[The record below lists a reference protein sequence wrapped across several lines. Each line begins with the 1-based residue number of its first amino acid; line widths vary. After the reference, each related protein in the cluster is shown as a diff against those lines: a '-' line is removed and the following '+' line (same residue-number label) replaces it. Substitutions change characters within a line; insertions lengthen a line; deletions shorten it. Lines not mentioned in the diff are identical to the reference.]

1 MAAAAGRGRE
11 RAGPHLTESDHRGS
25 GTLGSR
31 DGFPR
36 DAQQDGK
43 NRPPH
48 DISLFLMAYNEEHI
62 IEFAVLECLKTL
74 SRIARNYEVIIVDDG
89 SSDRTRAISLE
100 LAQAHEHVR
109 LIAHEKNLGVGC
121 AQKTGYYN
129 SKYDLITYVPG
140 DYQVRMD
147 AIEAM
152 LPHIDDCDIVVGRR
166 VNRQDYQ
173 ARVRA
178 AEFYNLTL
186 RTMFGLKVRDID
198 SIKIIRKRVL
208 DDIKIESSSAN
219 VDVELMVRAHRRG
232 YRIKEVDVP
241 HYASV
246 GGQQTGVSPR
256 VMQRQLRELIPFW
269 LKNVK

>member
-1 MAAAAGRGRE
+1 VAE
-11 RAGPHLTESDHRGS
+11 KDHS
-25 GTLGSR
+25 GTGFLGGR
-31 DGFPR
+31 DDFAARPRR
-36 DAQQDGK
+36 DAEK
-43 NRPPH
+43 RPVPN
-48 DISLFLMAYNEEHI
+48 ISLFLMVYNEEHI
-62 IEFAVLECLKTL
+62 IEFAVLDCVKAL
-74 SRIARNYEVIIVDDG
+74 SRITGKYEVIIVDDG

-100 LAQAHEHVR
+100 LAEAHEHVR

-129 SKYDLITYVPG
+129 SKYDLVTYVPG
-140 DYQVRMD
+140 DYQVRVD
-147 AIEAM
+147 AVEMM
-152 LPHIDDCDIVVGRR
+152 LPHIEDCDIVVGRR
-166 VNRQDYQ
+166 ADRKDYR

-178 AEFYNLTL
+178 AEFYNFTL
-186 RTMFGLKVRDID
+186 RTMFGLRVRDID

-208 DDIKIESSSAN
+208 DDIEIDSSSAN

-241 HYASV
+241 HYASA
-246 GGQQTGVSPR
+246 GGEQTGVSPR